1 MGGFNQGF
9 SSFAVPDLAAAK
21 TFYGDTLGLEVREEE
36 GWLDL
41 TLPGGARVMVYPKED
56 HQPAVFTVLNFAVD
70 DVHAAVDEY
79 SAKGL
84 EWQRYEGFQH
94 DEKGVVSDPEFGPD
108 IAWTTD
114 PAGNIIAFMQL
125 DGL

>member
-1 MGGFNQGF
+1 MGFNQGF

-21 TFYGDTLGLEVREEE
+21 TFYGDTLGLEVREQE
-36 GWLDL
+36 GWLEL
-41 TLPGGARVMVYPKED
+41 MLPGGARVMVYPKED
-56 HQPAVFTVLNFAVD
+56 HRPAVFTVLNFAVD

-94 DEKGVVSDPEFGPD
+94 DDKGVVSDPEFGPD

-125 DGL
+125 EGL